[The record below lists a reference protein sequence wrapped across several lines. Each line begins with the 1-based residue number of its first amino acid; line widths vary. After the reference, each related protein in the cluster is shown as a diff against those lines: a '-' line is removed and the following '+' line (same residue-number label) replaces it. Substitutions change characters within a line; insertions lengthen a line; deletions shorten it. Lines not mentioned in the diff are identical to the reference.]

1 MKLLLDTHA
10 AIWWFQ
16 GNLRLS
22 RRVRDAIDGEASA
35 VFVSAVS
42 AFEIALKYRLGKLP
56 EASTLAHRFIRMSEE
71 QGFAPLAVTV
81 AHGLAAG
88 GLPIA
93 HRDPFDRLLIAQ
105 AKLEDMVLVT
115 ADHAVKKYPVEIL
128 WAAR

>member
-1 MKLLLDTHA
+1 MRLLLDTHA

-105 AKLEDMVLVT
+105 ALVENLT
-115 ADHAVKKYPVEIL
+115 LASNEQVFEAAGVDRL
-128 WAAR
+128 W